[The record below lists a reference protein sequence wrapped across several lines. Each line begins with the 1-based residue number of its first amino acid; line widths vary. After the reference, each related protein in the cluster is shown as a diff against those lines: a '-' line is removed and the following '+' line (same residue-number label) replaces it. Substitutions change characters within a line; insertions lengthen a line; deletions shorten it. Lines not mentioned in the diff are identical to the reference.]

1 MDTVQQG
8 PLTELKDIGHEI
20 HVWHASLDRE
30 PDFLPCLEATLSS
43 DERARA
49 HRFRFLRDR
58 NDFLVARGLL
68 RKLLGRYLDQ
78 SPADVELCY
87 GQHGK
92 PSLSIANSCGGVC
105 FNLSHSSGLV
115 VYAIARGRNLG
126 IDVEFMRSGLAHENI
141 AKQYFSLRELRDL
154 NSLPSE
160 KRDEGFYD
168 CWTRK
173 EAYLKARG
181 TGLQIALDSFAVTV
195 SPDRPAQFLEGVESC
210 WHLVSYRPEKGFAAA
225 VVYDGPDC
233 PIKYLSLD
241 SWLRA
246 ATIVR

>member
-1 MDTVQQG
+1 MDIVQQG
-8 PLTELKDIGHEI
+8 PVTQLKDIGHEI
-20 HVWHASLDRE
+20 HVWHAPLDRE
-30 PDFLPCLEATLSS
+30 PDFLQRLEATLSN

-49 HRFRFLRDR
+49 DRFRFVRDR

-78 SPADVELCY
+78 SPADVEFCY

-92 PSLSIANSCGGVC
+92 PSLSIVNSCNGVC
-105 FNLSHSSGLV
+105 FNLSHSAGLV

-126 IDVEFMRSGLAHENI
+126 IDVEFIRSGSAHEDI

-181 TGLQIALDSFAVTV
+181 TGLQIPLDSFAVTV

-210 WHLVSYRPEKGFAAA
+210 WHLVSYRPAKGFAAA
-225 VVYDGPDC
+225 VVYDGPYC
-233 PIKYLSLD
+233 PIKYFSLD
-241 SWLRA
+241 S
-246 ATIVR
+246 